1 MTAQY
6 LRPLNWSMQKKR
18 PHDWPS
24 TTARL
29 SSNDRII
36 CLDRPTIPEACQ
48 NEFSE
53 AGNTFGRGEI
63 KPAGFLKNVSGFEG
77 KDFGLLSKTFRRFSV
92 LMLKL
97 FC

>member
-1 MTAQY
+1 
-6 LRPLNWSMQKKR
+6 LI
-18 PHDWPS
+18 
-24 TTARL
+24 
-29 SSNDRII
+29 DR
-36 CLDRPTIPEACQ
+36 TIPEACQ

>member
-6 LRPLNWSMQKKR
+6 LRPLNWSMQKNDRTIGLQR

-29 SSNDRII
+29 SSNDRIFASN
-36 CLDRPTIPEACQ
+36 DRTIPEACQ

-53 AGNTFGRGEI
+53 AGNTFGKR
-63 KPAGFLKNVSGFEG
+63 
-77 KDFGLLSKTFRRFSV
+77 
-92 LMLKL
+92 
-97 FC
+97 

>member
-1 MTAQY
+1 MT
-6 LRPLNWSMQKKR
+6 LIINLSTKFST
-18 PHDWPS
+18 PH
-24 TTARL
+24 
-29 SSNDRII
+29 
-36 CLDRPTIPEACQ
+36 
-48 NEFSE
+48 
-53 AGNTFGRGEI
+53 TFGKDEI

>member
-29 SSNDRII
+29 AFNDRTIE
-36 CLDRPTIPEACQ
+36 LQRPH
-48 NEFSE
+48 N
-53 AGNTFGRGEI
+53 
-63 KPAGFLKNVSGFEG
+63 
-77 KDFGLLSKTFRRFSV
+77 LSRSTARFRRPVRMSFQRLEIPLEEV
-92 LMLKL
+92 K
-97 FC
+97 